1 MPYIRKSQRD
11 RALWMT
17 LVEAVNHINE
27 QERTENGLD
36 HIRIALGAGEI
47 PARWAWPSLAEGPN
61 EVDGW
66 KLHLVPMRDPP
77 PFLEDTVPTNREF
90 WDKAIMLLDG
100 DGKVIDP
107 ALGYM
112 TILRDGKAEVLCQ
125 QPVPWRGLF
134 LLKETVFDFWPL
146 ADDPEA
152 DRNIQNIRSP
162 SEQDIRKAARELYSN
177 SPAFAAPNI
186 DKAER
191 RIRAKFGKASR
202 KLIRHVLSEPE
213 FASLRNAPGNQPKR

>member
-27 QERTENGLD
+27 QERTEDGLD
-36 HIRIALGAGEI
+36 QIRIALGEGEI

-77 PFLEDTVPTNREF
+77 LFLEDTVPTDRRF

-100 DGKVIDP
+100 DGKVVDP

-112 TILRDGKAEVLCQ
+112 AIERDGKVEVLCQ
-125 QPVPWRGLF
+125 QPVPGRGLF
-134 LLKETVFDFWPL
+134 LLKESIFDFWPV
-146 ADDPEA
+146 ATSEP
-152 DRNIQNIRSP
+152 DRTPQTARAASEKEIR
-162 SEQDIRKAARELYSN
+162 DAAREVYS
-177 SPAFAAPNI
+177 SSAGSAPNM
-186 DKAER
+186 DQAER
-191 RIRAKFGKASR
+191 LIRAKLGKAPR
-202 KLIRHVLSEPE
+202 KVIRHVLGDPE
-213 FASLRNAPGNQPKR
+213 FASLRNPAGNQPKR

>member
-1 MPYIRKSQRD
+1 MPYIRKRQRG

-17 LVEAVNHINE
+17 LVEAVNHINK

-36 HIRIALGAGEI
+36 QIRIALGEGEI
-47 PARWAWPSLAEGPN
+47 PARWAWQSLPEGPIKFEGRN
-61 EVDGW
+61 
-66 KLHLVPMRDPP
+66 LHFVPMPDPP
-77 PFLEDTVPTNREF
+77 LFVEDTVPNNREF

-112 TILRDGKAEVLCQ
+112 TIQRDAKVEVLCQ

-134 LLKETVFDFWPL
+134 LLKETIFDFWPL
-146 ADDPEA
+146 ADHSET
-152 DRNIQNIRSP
+152 DRKLQNVRAASEEEIR
-162 SEQDIRKAARELYSN
+162 DAARELYSN

-191 RIRAKFGKASR
+191 LIRAKLGKASR
-202 KLIRHVLSEPE
+202 KLIRHVLSASE
-213 FASLRNAPGNQPKR
+213 FASLRNPAGNQPKR